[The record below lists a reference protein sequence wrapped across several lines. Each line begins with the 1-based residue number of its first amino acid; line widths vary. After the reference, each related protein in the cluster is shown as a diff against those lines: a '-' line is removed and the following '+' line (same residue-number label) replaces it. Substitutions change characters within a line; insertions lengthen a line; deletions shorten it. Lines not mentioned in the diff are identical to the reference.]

1 MCKKMWGRQSKKWG
15 SGAHTNM
22 FNHHEQEIC
31 SKLWKVFKEHYN
43 DQTNEQAE
51 EALSEFIRICNK
63 YDSSAFC
70 REMALAM
77 NNQLMLRW
85 NENHPKEANHA

>member
-1 MCKKMWGRQSKKWG
+1 
-15 SGAHTNM
+15 M

-31 SKLWKVFKEHYN
+31 SELWSVFKKHYN

-51 EALSEFIRICNK
+51 EAFSKLIEICMK
-63 YDSSAFC
+63 YNNSAFC

-77 NNQLMLRW
+77 NNQLMIRW
-85 NENHPKEANHA
+85 HENHPKEGTS

>member
-1 MCKKMWGRQSKKWG
+1 MCKKNGG
-15 SGAHTNM
+15 STRKNGGTGADISM

-31 SKLWKVFKEHYN
+31 SELWKVFKEHYN

-85 NENHPKEANHA
+85 NENHPKEAHYA